1 MGGLHSLCQEADS
14 GADGILVGLVRAE
27 PGSPTLGT
35 LGTLGTRA
43 LCGLGT
49 GGGGGIIGK
58 ELRGVEDEEEET
70 EEKEGI
76 LCAFQALGQAA
87 CEVSWEVGGWRDGSE
102 GEDEREEVERA
113 LEGVKVEKTWA
124 SKPSA
129 GEEVLWKLWG
139 LRGAETGTDPALGWN
154 ILGSAGG

>member
-27 PGSPTLGT
+27 PGSPTQVR
-35 LGTLGTRA
+35 RA
-43 LCGLGT
+43 LGGLGT
-49 GGGGGIIGK
+49 EGGGGMIGK
-58 ELRGVEDEEEET
+58 ELRGAEDEEDET
-70 EEKEGI
+70 EEKEGT
-76 LCAFQALGQAA
+76 LCAVQALGQAV
-87 CEVSWEVGGWRDGSE
+87 CEVSREVGEWRDGSE
-102 GEDEREEVERA
+102 GGEEREEVEWA

-129 GEEVLWKLWG
+129 GEESLWKLWG

>member
-27 PGSPTLGT
+27 PGSPTLGR
-35 LGTLGTRA
+35 RA
-43 LCGLGT
+43 LGGLGA

-58 ELRGVEDEEEET
+58 ELRGAGDEEDET
-70 EEKEGI
+70 EEKEGT
-76 LCAFQALGQAA
+76 LCAFQALGQAV
-87 CEVSWEVGGWRDGSE
+87 CEVSWEVVGWRDGSE
-102 GEDEREEVERA
+102 GEEEREEVERA

-124 SKPSA
+124 SEPSA